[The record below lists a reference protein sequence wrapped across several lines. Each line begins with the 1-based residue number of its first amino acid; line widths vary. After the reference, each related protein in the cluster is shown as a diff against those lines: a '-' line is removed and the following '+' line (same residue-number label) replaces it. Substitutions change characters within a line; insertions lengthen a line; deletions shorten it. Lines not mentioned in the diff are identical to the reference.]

1 MLTINNVVKT
11 FDGFTALKGVSLEA
25 GPGTITGLIGPNG
38 SGKSTLFNLI
48 TGVYSMDSGQV
59 NLFGHPL
66 DTIRPDFVARRGVM
80 RTFQI
85 PRLATRMTV
94 LENLLAA
101 PKNQAGE
108 RLRLLFSPRSPVKA
122 EETQLK
128 EAAWEMLNFLD
139 LTHLANDWAGTLSGG
154 QLKLLS
160 IGMALMSD
168 PEVLLLD
175 EPIAGVNVALVAR
188 ILNTLETVRAENKII
203 LIIEHNIRVISDI
216 CEEIFVM
223 DEGKIIAH
231 GTPQEVRED
240 ENVRRAYLGVKAEA

>member
-108 RLRLLFSPRSPVKA
+108 QLCLLFSPRSPVKA

>member
-66 DTIRPDFVARRGVM
+66 DTRRPDFVARRGVM

-128 EAAWEMLNFLD
+128 EAAWEMLHFLD

>member
-128 EAAWEMLNFLD
+128 EAAWEMLHFLD

>member
-11 FDGFTALKGVSLEA
+11 FDGFTALNGVSLEA

-59 NLFGHPL
+59 SLFGQPL
-66 DTIRPDFVARRGVM
+66 DTRRPDFVARRGIM

-108 RLRLLFSPRSPVKA
+108 RLRLLFSPRSPVKV
-122 EETQLK
+122 EEARLK
-128 EAAWEMLNFLD
+128 EAAWEMLDFLD

-175 EPIAGVNVALVAR
+175 EPVAGVNVALVTR
-188 ILNTLETVRAENKII
+188 ILNTLETIRAQNKII
-203 LIIEHNIRVISDI
+203 LVIEHNIRVISDI

-223 DEGKIIAH
+223 DEGRIIAN
-231 GTPQEVRED
+231 GTPNDIRND
-240 ENVRRAYLGVKAEA
+240 ANVRRAYLGVKAEV